1 MQIASNPDDLISDA
15 RSSKRWLVIFL
26 SLSVLIAFVA
36 FKTTLAANININ
48 SGTPVEFGQGIT
60 GATSCSGSTS
70 LTITPYSSFTN
81 AGSQSG
87 TFKFSSVKV
96 SNIPSSCYGFDFT
109 LSAFN
114 GTSGSS
120 ALSLFNT
127 SKTDA
132 VVYDNSGTFSGGIY
146 SKGMTVTTN
155 SASSFTATF
164 DTPTA
169 LATTIYKLTIQ
180 SSIHTAVTCANGGT
194 CSIGDTGPGGG
205 IVFLLASGGGNGLNY
220 EIAQQAAGGY
230 NNSALWCD
238 LTNTTIAGA
247 RGTAIGTGRQNTT
260 DMLAGCSSGAAY
272 VANSYSNNGFSDW
285 FLPSKDELSNARLTV
300 RPALLAAGWGGAER
314 VWTSTED
321 PTWTYGAWFIG
332 MDSYSN
338 ANDGKGQSYRI
349 LPVRTFTN

>member
-1 MQIASNPDDLISDA
+1 MLIAANPEDIDSEA
-15 RSSKRWLVIFL
+15 RSSKRWLIIFL
-26 SLSVLIAFVA
+26 ALAVIVTFGI

-70 LTITPYSSFTN
+70 LIITPYSSFTN

-87 TFKFSSVKV
+87 SFKFSSVKI
-96 SNIPSSCYGFDFT
+96 SNIPSGCYGFDFT

-132 VVYDNSGTFSGGIY
+132 VVYDNNGTFSGGVY
-146 SKGMTVTTN
+146 SAGLSVTTN
-155 SASSFTATF
+155 SSSSFTATF

-169 LATTIYKLTIQ
+169 LATTVYKLTIQ
-180 SSIHTAVTCANGGT
+180 SSVHTAVTCATGGT
-194 CSIGDTGPGGG
+194 CSLGDTGPGGG

-220 EIAQQAAGGY
+220 EIAKEAVGGY
-230 NNSALWCD
+230 TNLINWCN

-247 RGTAIGTGRQNTT
+247 RGSSVGTGKANTV
-260 DMLAGCSSGAAY
+260 DMLAGCTSGAAY
-272 VANSYSNNGFSDW
+272 TATSYRGNGFSDW
-285 FLPSKDELSNARLTV
+285 FLPAFDELSAARPYARTYLTTV
-300 RPALLAAGWGGAER
+300 GWTGFER
-314 VWTSTED
+314 IWTSTEQ
-321 PTWTYGAWFIG
+321 PSNSAYAYFIG
-332 MDSYSN
+332 LDAYSN
-338 ANDGKGQSYRI
+338 PNDGKQQTYQI
-349 LPVRTFTN
+349 VPIRTFN

>member
-1 MQIASNPDDLISDA
+1 MLIAANPEDYDSEA
-15 RSSKRWLVIFL
+15 RSSKRWLIIFL
-26 SLSVLIAFVA
+26 VLAVIVTFGI

-70 LTITPYSSFTN
+70 LIITPYSSFTN

-87 TFKFSSVKV
+87 SFKFSSVKV
-96 SNIPSSCYGFDFT
+96 SNIPSGCYGFDFT

-132 VVYDNSGTFSGGIY
+132 VVYDNNGTFSGGVY
-146 SKGMTVTTN
+146 SAGLSVTTN
-155 SASSFTATF
+155 SSSSFTATF

-169 LATTIYKLTIQ
+169 LATTVYKLTIQ
-180 SSIHTAVTCANGGT
+180 SSTHTAVTCATGGT

-220 EIAQQAAGGY
+220 EMAKEAVGGY
-230 NNSALWCD
+230 SNLVNWCD

-247 RGTAIGTGRQNTT
+247 RGTAVGTGRANTT
-260 DMLAGCSSGAAY
+260 DMLTGCSSGAAY
-272 VANSYSNNGFSDW
+272 TATSYRGNGFSDW
-285 FLPSKDELSNARLTV
+285 FLPSKDELSNARLTI
-300 RPALLAAGWGGAER
+300 RPILISAGWGGTER
-314 VWTSTED
+314 IWTSTEE
-321 PTWTYGAWFIG
+321 PTWTFGAYFIG
-332 MDSYSN
+332 LDSYSN
-338 ANDGKGQSYRI
+338 ANDGKVQTYRI
-349 LPVRTFTN
+349 VPIRTFN